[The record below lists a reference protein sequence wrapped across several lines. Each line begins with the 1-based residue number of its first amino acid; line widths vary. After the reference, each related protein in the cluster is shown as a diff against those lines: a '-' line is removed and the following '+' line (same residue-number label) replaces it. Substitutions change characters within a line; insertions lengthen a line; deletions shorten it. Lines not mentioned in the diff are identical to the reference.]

1 MDGVLQPDLT
11 NPKSYQYSCLIDLII
26 KHRTCVNGNTFT
38 VQKLL
43 PS

>member
-1 MDGVLQPDLT
+1 MLQPDLT
-11 NPKSYQYSCLIDLII
+11 NPKPYQYSCLIDLII